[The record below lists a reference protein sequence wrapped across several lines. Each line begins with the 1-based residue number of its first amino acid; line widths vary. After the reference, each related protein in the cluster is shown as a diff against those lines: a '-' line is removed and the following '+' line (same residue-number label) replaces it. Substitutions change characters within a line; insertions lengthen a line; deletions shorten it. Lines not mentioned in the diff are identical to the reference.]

1 MNKIVVREAVQADL
15 PQLQEVEKRC
25 FKTDRLSRRSFLRFI
40 KPGSHDLLVLTEADQ
55 LLAYALI
62 LYRTG
67 TNLARLYSIAVLP
80 EQQGKGFAK
89 KLLDAAEEKVR
100 DRCCVFMRLE
110 VSVDNQTAI
119 RFYQKYGYLNIG
131 RIPAYYEDGAD
142 AFRMEKR
149 MQNLTQKLT
158 QNLKLKK
165 NQSKPYYQQ
174 TTDFTCGPASLMM
187 AIKTLDPAYK
197 MNRHEELQIWR
208 EATTIFMT
216 AGHGGCS
223 PHGLALSA
231 WSRGFSVTLHINQT
245 EAPFLDGVRG
255 EEKKSVIQLVH
266 DDFLAQIKKT
276 RIKIK
281 TGNLESN
288 ELDTILAKGDPVLV
302 LISTWRLNR
311 NKAPH
316 WVYVSG
322 SDENFV
328 YINDPDGGDDLH
340 LTQTDYIQ
348 VPIEKRIFFEMAR
361 FGQKRLRCLLVISK
375 ADIKG

>member
-1 MNKIVVREAVQADL
+1 MVRNATQEDL
-15 PQLQEVEKRC
+15 PELLEIEKQC
-25 FKTDRLSRRSFLRFI
+25 FETDRLSKRSFLRFI
-40 KPGSHDLLVLTEADQ
+40 KPGSHELLILTEANQ
-55 LLAYALI
+55 LQAYVLI

-80 EQQGKGFAK
+80 GCQGKGFAK
-89 KLLDAAEEKVR
+89 QLLIAVEEKVGAR
-100 DRCCVFMRLE
+100 FCVFIRLE
-110 VSVDNQTAI
+110 VNVKNLNAI
-119 RFYQKYGYLNIG
+119 GLYNKYGYSEIA
-131 RIPAYYEDGAD
+131 RIPSYYEDGSD

-149 MQNLTQKLT
+149 MHNPL
-158 QNLKLKK
+158 LKK
-165 NQSKPYYQQ
+165 NKSKPYYQQ

-187 AIKTLDPAYK
+187 ALKTLTPTYK

-231 WSRGFSVTLHINQT
+231 WKRGYGVSLYINQT
-245 EAPFLDGVRG
+245 EAPFLDGVRD

-266 DDFLAQIKKT
+266 DDFLSQIKKT
-276 RIKIK
+276 KIKIK
-281 TGNLESN
+281 MHNLESG
-288 ELDTILAKGDPVLV
+288 ELDNILNTGNPVLV

-328 YINDPDGGDDLH
+328 YINDPEGGDDDDKH

-348 VPIEKRIFFEMAR
+348 VPIEKNIFFNMAR
-361 FGQKRLRCLLVISK
+361 FGQKRLRCLLVISENN
-375 ADIKG
+375 IRSNLV